1 MKNDNEKKY
10 SLDECFDLLHINQK
24 QDAKE
29 LEIDNNKSVFDSYGN
44 YIYPTDY
51 VYSEPN
57 FIETYS
63 SRENYQLKKEIIE
76 LNDTIKLMVSADY
89 KDRFKAEYYQ
99 AKIRYDKLGEML
111 KKYEKNEL
119 NFKPKCSYTLLLN
132 QYKLMGDYLA
142 ILILRAGIEEV
153 RLED

>member
-10 SLDECFDLLHINQK
+10 SLDECFDLLHINQT

-57 FIETYS
+57 FVETYS

-99 AKIRYDKLGEML
+99 VKIRHDKLGAML
-111 KKYEKNEL
+111 KKYDKNEL
-119 NFKPKCSYTLLLN
+119 DFKPKCSYSLLLN
-132 QYKLMGDYLA
+132 QYKVMGEYLD
-142 ILILRAGIEEV
+142 LLKLRADIEEV
-153 RLED
+153 SLED